1 MNRMTRTAM
10 AGALAAAVTLGA
22 AAPAAVAKPKAS
34 HVKVDKAAK
43 AHKKSDRSFTAT
55 ERRLAKEAARKDAY
69 LGRLARSNKVERL
82 EDTVESA
89 VLENIAEDR
98 AQLGELKA
106 QAATTD
112 VKELKAE
119 LRGFRPE
126 VYHTIVNQ
134 LRLSTRLQKAIAEM
148 TDAGALSAESDGLTA
163 LVGLLST
170 YDAETARADLRAAQK
185 VLSSVKE
192 AVGAAD
198 EAGDEAGETPES
210 ETPDTDTSDS
220 DTSDTDTTT
229 P

>member
-34 HVKVDKAAK
+34 HVKVDHKAAK
-43 AHKKSDRSFTAT
+43 AHKPAKSDRSFTAG

-82 EDTVESA
+82 EDTVEAA
-89 VLENIAEDR
+89 VLENIAADR

-134 LRLSTRLQKAIAEM
+134 LRLSTGLQKAIAEM
-148 TDAGALSAESDGLTA
+148 ADAGALSAESDGLMA
-163 LVGLLST
+163 LVELLST

-185 VLSSVKE
+185 VLSSAKE
-192 AVGAAD
+192 AVETAD
-198 EAGDEAGETPES
+198 DEAGETPES

-220 DTSDTDTTT
+220 DTSETDTAT